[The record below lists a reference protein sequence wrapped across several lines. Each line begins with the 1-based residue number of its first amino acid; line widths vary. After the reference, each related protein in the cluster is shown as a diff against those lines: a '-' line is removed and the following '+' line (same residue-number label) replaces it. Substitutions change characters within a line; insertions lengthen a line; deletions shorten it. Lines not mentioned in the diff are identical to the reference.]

1 MSFLRVKKIKGN
13 DYAYLVKN
21 NWTSK
26 GPRQEV
32 KRYLGR
38 VHRFKGKGSYDV
50 NFVASKKGFLIELVK
65 FELSKVSGKL
75 KKEKIEFD
83 DKKLNFFKGT
93 GKSKIRENQRF
104 SVSLRNS
111 KNSKEI
117 SGTTQGGNR
126 GCVLGLNQG
135 FMCDYTLRRIL
146 NFKKK
151 GDIEVDSVKLAKF
164 FIEAGFEVPQEY
176 FIEYFERL

>member
-13 DYAYLVKN
+13 DYAYLVEN
-21 NWTSK
+21 RWTSK

-38 VHRFKGKGSYDV
+38 VYRFKGKGSYVID
-50 NFVASKKGFLIELVK
+50 FCDGRKEFLLELIK
-65 FELSKVSGKL
+65 YELAKVGGL

-83 DKKLNFFKGT
+83 AKKMNFFRGA
-93 GKSKIRENQRF
+93 
-104 SVSLRNS
+104 
-111 KNSKEI
+111 
-117 SGTTQGGNR
+117 R

-164 FIEAGFEVPQEY
+164 FIEAGFDVPQEY
-176 FIEYFERL
+176 FIEYFQRL